1 MGKRCRR
8 RGFPIM
14 GSIIFAA
21 GVVVLGLAAFGGDT
35 SLPEQKNIPS
45 ASPAFQAGTA
55 THETRAKSQMAAAAP
70 SVSEIPA
77 QADIGL
83 QQGPVPT
90 RSSFIANW
98 VRAGGAT
105 GYLLDV
111 STSKSF
117 DSYVDGYRDLD
128 VGNVAG
134 RVVTE
139 LNPGTTYY
147 YRVRT
152 YDASGPGS
160 YSDVITVTTIAT
172 PGLIIHA
179 TFDSSITT
187 NPNAA
192 AIEAM
197 INRAISIYESLFS
210 DPITIQISFRY
221 STTSPDGTPLP
232 RGTISQSD
240 LVVYTVPWSDYVNAL
255 RADAKTTN
263 DSVANASLPGA
274 ALSSNIKP
282 SSANG
287 RAVRLNTPPAMFA
300 NGRVGNGGPY
310 DGIVTLN
317 SAISFQ
323 FTRPTSASNFDA
335 QRSIEHEMDEVI
347 GFGSQVNLSNLRP
360 QDLFSW
366 SSAGRRNIRS
376 TGTRYFSI
384 NGGSTN
390 IVNFNQDPSGDF
402 GDWSSTDC
410 PQAHPYVQN
419 AFGCAGQSSDVS
431 DRSPE
436 GINLDVI
443 GYDLNRATLGNIST
457 RAFVQTDNNVMI
469 GGFIITGVGQKK
481 VIVRGIGPSLVNY
494 GITNPLQNPMLEL
507 HNSTGAVIASNDNW
521 IDAPNRQEIINSGLA
536 PRNNLE
542 SAILMSLNPGAYT
555 AIVRGVSGG
564 IGVGLAEVYDLD
576 LTAGS
581 KLGNISTR
589 AFVQT
594 GDNVMIGGFIV
605 SGPDSET
612 VVVRAI
618 GPSLVSYGITNPL
631 QNPTLELHDH
641 TGAVIASNDNWM
653 SAPNRLDII
662 NSGLAPSNRLE
673 SAILMRLAPGA
684 YTAIVRGVNAGIG
697 VGLVEVYG
705 LQ

>member
-21 GVVVLGLAAFGGDT
+21 GVVVLGPAAFGGDT

-55 THETRAKSQMAAAAP
+55 THETRTKSQMAAAAP

-117 DSYVDGYRDLD
+117 DSYVEGYHDLD

-134 RVVTE
+134 RAVTE

-160 YSDVITVTTIAT
+160 YSDVMTVTTVAT

-197 INRAISIYESLFS
+197 INRAISIDESLFS
-210 DPITIQISFRY
+210 DPITIQIFFRY
-221 STTSPDGTPLP
+221 STTAPDGTPLP

-240 LVVYTVPWSDYVNAL
+240 LVVYTVPWNDYVNAL

-287 RAVRLNTPPAMFA
+287 RAVGLNTPPAMFA

-618 GPSLVSYGITNPL
+618 GPSLVSYGITNP
-631 QNPTLELHDH
+631 
-641 TGAVIASNDNWM
+641 
-653 SAPNRLDII
+653 
-662 NSGLAPSNRLE
+662 
-673 SAILMRLAPGA
+673 
-684 YTAIVRGVNAGIG
+684 
-697 VGLVEVYG
+697 
-705 LQ
+705 